1 MSTPINKNLICRISE
16 FLRIK
21 NDDNKDA
28 NKMVELLFNTKV
40 DIEHIHATAN
50 TNECVDIND
59 DLQNSIGNLMLLEYD
74 INRSIQDSSFA
85 EKKKSPKG
93 KDYSTSKFLT
103 ANDVASLDQ
112 WGVKEIEER
121 KDKQVESIT
130 DFLTIQNL
138 AFDEGLKS

>member
-1 MSTPINKNLICRISE
+1 
-16 FLRIK
+16 
-21 NDDNKDA
+21 
-28 NKMVELLFNTKV
+28 V

-85 EKKKSPKG
+85 EKKKSLKG

-130 DFLTIQNL
+130 DFLTIKNL
-138 AFDEGLKS
+138 AFDEGLKTL